1 MKLAAWWWAARR
13 WSGGGVCLLLTWTT
27 RATAQE
33 RVSVNGVAMEVVRA
47 GVGGPTVVFE
57 SGVTDLNIWAP
68 VRPAVAAF
76 TSTIAYSHAGI
87 GGSGPAQ
94 ASRSAQQI
102 ATELHALLRTLGA
115 PPPYILVGHSMG
127 GLYARVFAMQYPTE
141 VAGLVLVDGSHERQV
156 LEFTRLDS
164 NFTQLRA
171 QGLASLDPAARA
183 EMAGLA
189 PILEQ
194 GQALPGRLPDV
205 PLAVLTSTHS
215 TPPMIPGAAAKFRA
229 LHAEIALASTY
240 SMHIVTSRSG
250 HLIQR
255 DEPDLVVG
263 AIRWVYDAV
272 RRQPTVAK

>member
-1 MKLAAWWWAARR
+1 
-13 WSGGGVCLLLTWTT
+13 
-27 RATAQE
+27 
-33 RVSVNGVAMEVVRA
+33 
-47 GVGGPTVVFE
+47 
-57 SGVTDLNIWAP
+57 
-68 VRPAVAAF
+68 
-76 TSTIAYSHAGI
+76 
-87 GGSGPAQ
+87 
-94 ASRSAQQI
+94 
-102 ATELHALLRTLGA
+102 
-115 PPPYILVGHSMG
+115 MG